1 MQKHDEQLLLFIAGK
16 AGLFGRAKTSTAK
29 IAKRFGV
36 SQQTASRKLRAL
48 KLAGLITL
56 VATPLGCE
64 IGLSKQGIEVLRQS
78 FLSLQRLF
86 EGSKGEGVLQG
97 TLKSGLGEGRYYI
110 SRPFYLQ
117 QFRKLLGFKPFLGT
131 LNLVVEPAELHGFLQ
146 DLNPIEIP
154 GFRTEERSFGRI
166 KAFRVVVQG
175 KQSAALIFP
184 ERTAHQ
190 KNEVEVIAAVNLRK
204 KFKLKEGSRVS
215 LQLS

>member
-1 MQKHDEQLLLFIAGK
+1 MQKHDEQLLLFIAGQ

-29 IAKRFGV
+29 IAKRFDM

-56 VATPLGCE
+56 AATPLGCE
-64 IGLSKQGIEVLRQS
+64 IGLTKQGVEVLRQS

-86 EGSKGEGVLQG
+86 EGGKARVLQG
-97 TLKSGLGEGRYYI
+97 TLKSGLGEGRYYV

-117 QFRKLLGFKPFLGT
+117 QFRSLLGFKPFLGT
-131 LNLVVEPAELHGFLQ
+131 LNLVVEPAELQDFLQ
-146 DLNPIEIP
+146 DLNPVEVP
-154 GFRTEERSFGRI
+154 GFRTDERSFGRI

-204 KFKLKEGSRVS
+204 KFKLREGSRVS